1 MGEAPEIAA
10 DERQVLLAL
19 ARISRAA
26 GSAAREAG
34 RNVGLGE
41 SHMLVLQLLEAEGAR
56 RAGEIAQQLSF
67 SRSTITAALD
77 GLEQRQLILRDRVSE
92 DGRGVV
98 VSMTE
103 AGARMLG
110 GVPAGFPS
118 QFLSRFRAM
127 PESERTLVT
136 DGLLRVCEM
145 LALSQPPA

>member
-1 MGEAPEIAA
+1 MGDALEIMG

-19 ARISRAA
+19 ARIIRAA

-41 SHMLVLQLLEAEGAR
+41 SHVLVLQLLEAEGAQ
-56 RAGEIAQQLSF
+56 RAGEIAQELSF
-67 SRSTITAALD
+67 SRSTITAILD
-77 GLEQRQLILRDRVSE
+77 GLEERQLILRDRDSE

-110 GVPAGFPS
+110 SVPAGFQS

-127 PESERTLVT
+127 SEWERALVLA
-136 DGLLRVCEM
+136 GLLRICEM